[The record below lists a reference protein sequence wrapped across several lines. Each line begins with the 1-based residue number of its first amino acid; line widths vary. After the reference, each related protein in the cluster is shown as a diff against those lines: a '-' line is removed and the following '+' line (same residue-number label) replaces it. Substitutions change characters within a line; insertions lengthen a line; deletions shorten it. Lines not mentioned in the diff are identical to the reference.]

1 MAGARYVV
9 RDAVAADCEQVH
21 ALIVELAEFEGEAAQ
36 VQLSAQRLELD
47 LAQGRFFCLVA
58 EEEFEAETQAASAPG
73 ALSQPLSGPP
83 LQPPLQPP
91 AQQRRGRIAGYA
103 LVFGTYSTWQG
114 HGLWLED
121 LYVRPWARGAGL
133 GSRLMR
139 EVCALALRRGCARL
153 QWQALDWNTPA
164 LDFYFGAVG
173 AAERVES
180 GGAKWVNVIMRQA
193 QMQAFLATGPEPR
206 LLDARDAAP
215 A

>member
-1 MAGARYVV
+1 MARARFAV

-21 ALIVELAEFEGEAAQ
+21 ALIMELAEFEGEAGQ
-36 VQLSAQRLELD
+36 VQLSAQRLERD
-47 LAQGRFFCLVA
+47 LAEGRFSCIVA
-58 EEEFEAETQAASAPG
+58 EEELEAEVEAEAQTATPPAAPG
-73 ALSQPLSGPP
+73 LRELPP
-83 LQPPLQPP
+83 R
-91 AQQRRGRIAGYA
+91 RRGRVAGFA

-133 GSRLMR
+133 GSRLVR

-153 QWQALDWNTPA
+153 QWQALDWNKPA
-164 LDFYFGAVG
+164 LDFYFGVVG

-193 QMQAFLATGPEPR
+193 QMEAFLAACPEPR
-206 LLDARDAAP
+206 PLAAGDAAP
-215 A
+215 AQDSADL